1 MSNFHCMWSNSLSMA
16 VLSTVVLRQWGF
28 MLVLE
33 VLKIYKLLTLAKFN
47 SVLFKK

>member
-1 MSNFHCMWSNSLSMA
+1 MSDFHGMWRNSLSMV

-33 VLKIYKLLTLAKFN
+33 VLKIYKLLTFAKFN
-47 SVLFKK
+47 SVLF